1 MTTTRSKYPIDI
13 VFVIDV
19 TGSMGDALSNVKRM
33 AIGFHKRLNDGMN
46 KKIKEIETLRARVI
60 TFGDLFDEGEE
71 AIKWTKFFNLPEE
84 NEDFCNFINGLEAAG
99 GGDEP
104 ESALEALWL
113 AIRSPWRKVGY
124 KSRQIIVVFTDASA
138 HPISNHK
145 IKDFQDSMRFP
156 ASIYEI
162 EAGWGTVSDPG
173 VMNSLTKRLLVFAPE
188 VDPWTEIENWEN
200 TTWYTSAAGAGCGEF
215 DMDQIVGMIAGSV

>member
-1 MTTTRSKYPIDI
+1 MTTTRSRYQIDI
-13 VFVIDV
+13 VFAIDV
-19 TGSMGDALSNVKRM
+19 TGSMGEALSNAKKM
-33 AIGFHKRLNDGMN
+33 AIGLHKRLNDGMI
-46 KKIKEIETLRARVI
+46 KKTKEIETLRARVI

-84 NEDFCNFINGLEAAG
+84 NEDFCGFINGLEAAG

-113 AIRSPWRKVGY
+113 AIRSPWRKVSY
-124 KSRQIIVVFTDASA
+124 KSRQIIVLFTDASA

-145 IKDFQDSMRFP
+145 IKDFQDSMKFP
-156 ASIYEI
+156 TSIYEI
-162 EAGWGTVSDPG
+162 ESGWGMASDPG
-173 VMNSLTKRLLVFAPE
+173 VMSRTAKRLLVFAPE

-200 TTWYTSAAGAGCGEF
+200 TTWYPSAAGAGCGEYE
-215 DMDQIVGMIAGSV
+215 MEQIVEILAGSV

>member
-1 MTTTRSKYPIDI
+1 MTTIRSRYSIDI
-13 VFVIDV
+13 VFAIDV
-19 TGSMGDALSNVKRM
+19 TGSMGDTLSNVKKM

-46 KKIKEIETLRARVI
+46 KKVKEIETLRARVI

-71 AIKWTKFFNLPEE
+71 AIRWTKFFNLPEE
-84 NEDFCNFINGLEAAG
+84 NEDFCNFVNGLEAAG

-113 AIRSPWRKVGY
+113 AIRSPWRKVSY
-124 KSRQIIVVFTDASA
+124 KSRQIIVLFTDASA

-145 IKDFQDSMRFP
+145 IKDFQDSMKFP
-156 ASIYEI
+156 TSIYEI
-162 EAGWGTVSDPG
+162 ESGWGMASDPG
-173 VMNSLTKRLLVFAPE
+173 VMSRTAKRLLVFAPE